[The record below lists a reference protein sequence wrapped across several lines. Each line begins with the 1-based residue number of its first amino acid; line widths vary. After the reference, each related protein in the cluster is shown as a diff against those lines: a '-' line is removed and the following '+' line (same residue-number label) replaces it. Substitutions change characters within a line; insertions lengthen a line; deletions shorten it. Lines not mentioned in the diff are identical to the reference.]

1 MSGGLPIIPPMET
14 AFHFVQMLFWVALA
28 TWFGGV
34 LFVAAASRVVFQTVR
49 ENDPILPT
57 VLSVNLEGQHGTLL
71 AGSIMANLLSMLR
84 TVEFYCAGALL
95 VALLAQWL
103 ILDPG
108 RNWLI
113 HTLRSALY
121 VAAVAIILYDW
132 RVVAPQVRK
141 YRDQY
146 IENADNPELANPAKE
161 RFDYY
166 HKESITLLM
175 FQVALLLGIVFFSAA
190 LHGPNTSA
198 AAFVTK

>member
-1 MSGGLPIIPPMET
+1 MPLMVT
-14 AFHFVQMLFWVALA
+14 AFHFVQMLFWVALS

-49 ENDPILPT
+49 ETDPILPT

-84 TVEFYCAGALL
+84 TVELYCAGGLFLAL
-95 VALLAQWL
+95 VAQWL
-103 ILDPG
+103 IVDPA

-113 HTLRSALY
+113 HTVRSALF
-121 VAAVAIILYDW
+121 VAAVAIVLYDW
-132 RVVAPQVRK
+132 RSVAPQIRK
-141 YRDQY
+141 SRQEY
-146 IENADNPELANPAKE
+146 IDHADEPEVANPAKE
-161 RFDYY
+161 RFDHF

-190 LHGPNTSA
+190 LPGPNTSE
-198 AAFVTK
+198 AAFVAK

>member
-1 MSGGLPIIPPMET
+1 MPLMVT
-14 AFHFVQMLFWVALA
+14 AFHFVQMLFWVALS

-49 ENDPILPT
+49 ETDPILPT

-84 TVEFYCAGALL
+84 TVELYCAGGLFLAL
-95 VALLAQWL
+95 VAQWL
-103 ILDPG
+103 IVDPA

-113 HTLRSALY
+113 HTVRSALF
-121 VAAVAIILYDW
+121 VAAVAIVLYDW
-132 RVVAPQVRK
+132 RSVAPQIRK
-141 YRDQY
+141 SRQEY
-146 IENADNPELANPAKE
+146 IDHADEPEVANPAKE
-161 RFDYY
+161 RFDHF

-190 LHGPNTSA
+190 LPVPNTSA

>member
-1 MSGGLPIIPPMET
+1 MET

-49 ENDPILPT
+49 DNDPLLPT

-71 AGSIMANLLSMLR
+71 AGSIMANLLAMLR
-84 TVEFYCAGALL
+84 TVEFFCAGALL
-95 VALLAQWL
+95 VAMLAQWV

-121 VAAVAIILYDW
+121 VAAIAIVLYDW
-132 RVVAPQVRK
+132 RVVSPQIRNN
-141 YRDQY
+141 RSEY
-146 IENADNPELANPAKE
+146 IENADNPDLANPAKE

-166 HKESITLLM
+166 HRESITLLTI
-175 FQVALLLGIVFFSAA
+175 QVALLLGIIFFSAG
-190 LHGPNTSA
+190 LSA
-198 AAFVTK
+198 PGATIIVTK